1 MAIISSYPTVVAE
14 PNDLLIGTK
23 IINTGTIINPTKTF
37 RIQEVVDAA
46 LGYKVYTALLTQTG
60 VNPPVAT
67 VLKNTT
73 GGTIAFAY
81 DNVGVYRAV
90 ITGANFTAT
99 NFTAN
104 KTAVFITTGLTGVAP
119 NPADR
124 QLVPTVTSNTE
135 VTLTNLETGSAATT
149 NELGET
155 TTIEIRI
162 YS

>member
-67 VLKNTT
+67 ILKNTT

-90 ITGANFTAT
+90 ITGA

>member
-23 IINTGTIINPTKTF
+23 IINTGTVINPTKTF

-67 VLKNTT
+67 ILKNTT

-90 ITGANFTAT
+90 ITGA

>member
-90 ITGANFTAT
+90 ITGANFTA
-99 NFTAN
+99 N

>member
-1 MAIISSYPTVVAE
+1 MAIIYTYPQTTE
-14 PNDLLIGTK
+14 LQNNDLLLVSKMDEEGR
-23 IINTGTIINPTKTF
+23 PT
-37 RIQEVVDAA
+37 RSISAA
-46 LGYKVYTALLTQTG
+46 NLASFAAASGYKVYTALLTQTG

-90 ITGANFTAT
+90 ITGA

>member
-23 IINTGTIINPTKTF
+23 IINTGTVINPTKTF

-90 ITGANFTAT
+90 ITGANFTA
-99 NFTAN
+99 N

>member
-14 PNDLLIGTK
+14 ANDLLIGTK
-23 IINTGTIINPTKTF
+23 VINTGTIINPTKTF

-60 VNPPVAT
+60 TNPPVAT

-73 GGTIAFAY
+73 GGTIAFTY

-90 ITGANFTAT
+90 ITGANFTT
-99 NFTAN
+99 N
-104 KTAVFITTGLTGVAP
+104 KTAVFITTGLTGVPP

-124 QLVPTVTSNTE
+124 LLTPRVISNTE
-135 VTLTNLETGSAATT
+135 VQIVNVESGSAATT
-149 NELGET
+149 NEVGET

-162 YS
+162 YA

>member
-14 PNDLLIGTK
+14 ANDLLIGTK
-23 IINTGTIINPTKTF
+23 VINTGTIINPTKTF

-60 VNPPVAT
+60 ANPPVAT

-73 GGTIAFAY
+73 GGTIAFTY

-90 ITGANFTAT
+90 ITGANFTT
-99 NFTAN
+99 N
-104 KTAVFITTGLTGVAP
+104 KTAVMITTGLSGVAP

-135 VTLTNLETGSAATT
+135 VTLTNVETDAAATT

>member
-90 ITGANFTAT
+90 ITGANFTA
-99 NFTAN
+99 N

-149 NELGET
+149 DELGET

>member
-81 DNVGVYRAV
+81 DNVGVYRAI
-90 ITGANFTAT
+90 ITGA

>member
-14 PNDLLIGTK
+14 ANDLLIGTK
-23 IINTGTIINPTKTF
+23 VINTGTIINPTKTF

-60 VNPPVAT
+60 ANPPVAT

-90 ITGANFTAT
+90 ITGANFTT
-99 NFTAN
+99 N
-104 KTAVFITTGLTGVAP
+104 KTAVFITTGLTGVPP

-124 QLVPTVTSNTE
+124 LLTPTVISNTE
-135 VTLTNLETGSAATT
+135 VQVVNVEVGSAATT
-149 NELGET
+149 NEVGET

-162 YS
+162 YA